1 MRVDTGEHR
10 PITEKGIY
18 RRVSIKIVKIQRSK
32 LKGNTNF
39 FAGQLSPN
47 SDMDSIMP
55 CAVKSS
61 LETVLQIS
69 LEIHHIGPHINK
81 SFLLTKK

>member
-10 PITEKGIY
+10 PITEKEIY
-18 RRVSIKIVKIQRSK
+18 RRVSIKIIKIQRSK
-32 LKGNTNF
+32 LKGNNF

-47 SDMDSIMP
+47 SEMDSIMP

-61 LETVLQIS
+61 LETVLKIS
-69 LEIHHIGPHINK
+69 LEIHHIGLHINE